1 MSIVIFISDSY
12 CIRHCWVSFFLFN
25 KLLGGDKK
33 KKKNFFWGRTFWR
46 QQQQQQAG
54 KIKKK
59 KNFALIIKNKNF
71 SDNTIFKSWF
81 SFF

>member
-33 KKKNFFWGRTFWR
+33 KR
-46 QQQQQQAG
+46 
-54 KIKKK
+54 KIS
-59 KNFALIIKNKNF
+59 FGAALSGDNNNNNKQE
-71 SDNTIFKSWF
+71 K
-81 SFF
+81 